1 MQLHKALLILLVVAV
16 ASGCSEK
23 GYLRTSFSN
32 QRGFH
37 RTAQDVEASE
47 KNRGKSN
54 DVHRDLMEIQQYL
67 AAGEFAIAKREA
79 SAVLKKDPNSAD
91 GHTYLAVALDNSGD
105 QAGAGKHYLR
115 AVELAPNSGPAL
127 GNYGVWLCEQGRA
140 AESLTWFDRAMA
152 IPGYG
157 NQPMVLANAG
167 VCAGKAGE
175 QERAD
180 RDLRRA
186 IVLDPANAAALG
198 ALAEREFRAGNAFE
212 ARAFSERRLAAAPAD
227 PRALMLA
234 SQIEEKLGDRAA
246 AARYVARLNAEF
258 PDASEA
264 RSSSTGDGGRQ

>member
-1 MQLHKALLILLVVAV
+1 MLHKVLLSVLVLAV
-16 ASGCSEK
+16 AGGCSEK
-23 GYLRTSFSN
+23 GYVRTSFEN

-37 RTAQDVEASE
+37 RTARDVQASE
-47 KNRGKSN
+47 KNHGKST
-54 DVHRDLMEIQQYL
+54 DARRDLLEIQQYL

-79 SAVLKKDPNSAD
+79 IAVLKKDPNSAD
-91 GHTYLAVALDNSGD
+91 GHTYLAVALDQGGD
-105 QAGAGKHYLR
+105 AAGAGQHYLR
-115 AVELAPNSGPAL
+115 AAEVTPNSGAAL

-140 AESLTWFDRAMA
+140 AESLTWFDRAVA

-157 NQPMVLANAG
+157 NQAMVLANAG
-167 VCAGKAGE
+167 VCAGKAGQ

-186 IVLDPANAAALG
+186 IAVDPANAAALG

-227 PRALMLA
+227 RQALLLA

-258 PDASEA
+258 PDASDA
-264 RSSSTGDGGRQ
+264 RNSSTGDGGRK